1 MSIRYECEQ
10 CGSVLKIKDDLAGKP
25 GKCPKCKTAFTVPAP
40 SDDSDSSS
48 EMAATD
54 SSADLSSAATESRPA
69 ESSGEFDVDAF
80 LLSEDEP
87 ASAKSK
93 SKSAKSAQATKVIDA
108 DQSLDELDEKP
119 KTKRSKSRS
128 DEDSDEQSF
137 QIRRGPDSVR
147 KPISAPKS
155 EGDDESDEQT
165 PPSRR
170 PPGTNPNAVA
180 SNIASDLLAKSSKK
194 GKKANWD
201 EATPEKKQEGPEF
214 DWDSLWYEARTKLLP
229 VLGGGAALCLLVYFV
244 LMPMFFGGKSFT
256 PDLGAVTG
264 TVTVGGKPLVGAT
277 VWFHPEQK
285 KKESKGKSFHVTAS
299 VSQTDATG
307 RYELMYDPNDRLRG
321 AVIGKCRV
329 EISTTD
335 YSGIHEK
342 YYSPKGEPAIVEV
355 KAGSQVINLELSQ

>member
-40 SDDSDSSS
+40 SDDLDSSS

-54 SSADLSSAATESRPA
+54 SSEDSNSAATAAQPT

-93 SKSAKSAQATKVIDA
+93 PKSAKSSQATKEIDA
-108 DQSLDELDEKP
+108 DQSLDELEEKP
-119 KTKRSKSRS
+119 KSKRSKSRS
-128 DEDSDEQSF
+128 DEDNADESF
-137 QIRRGPDSVR
+137 QIRRGPDSAG
-147 KPISAPKS
+147 KLASAS
-155 EGDDESDEQT
+155 NAESDEQAT
-165 PPSRR
+165 SSRR

-194 GKKANWD
+194 GKKANWE
-201 EATPEKKQEGPEF
+201 EATPEKKKEGPEF
-214 DWDSLWYEARTKLLP
+214 DWDGLWYEARTKLLP

-264 TVTVGGKPLVGAT
+264 TVTVGGKPLAGAM

-307 RYELMYDPNDRLRG
+307 RYELMYDPKDKLRG

-329 EISTTD
+329 EITTTD
-335 YSGIHEK
+335 YAGIKEK
-342 YYSPKGEPAIVEV
+342 YYLPKSDPAIVEV
-355 KAGSQVINLELSQ
+355 KAGSQVINLELSK

>member
-48 EMAATD
+48 EMPATVPSVD
-54 SSADLSSAATESRPA
+54 SGPAATESRPT

-93 SKSAKSAQATKVIDA
+93 PKSAKSSQAAKDIDA
-108 DQSLDELDEKP
+108 DQSLDEPEEKP
-119 KTKRSKSRS
+119 KTKRSKSKS
-128 DEDSDEQSF
+128 DEENTDESF
-137 QIRRGPDSVR
+137 QIRRGPDSAG
-147 KPISAPKS
+147 KTTSAPKPD
-155 EGDDESDEQT
+155 DDESDEQAA
-165 PPSRR
+165 PSRR

-201 EATPEKKQEGPEF
+201 EATPEKKKEGPEF
-214 DWDSLWYEARTKLLP
+214 DWDGLWYEARTKLLP

-244 LMPMFFGGKSFT
+244 LIPMFFGGTSFT
-256 PDLGAVTG
+256 PDLGSVTG
-264 TVTVGGKPLVGAT
+264 TVTVGGKPLAGAM

-299 VSQTDATG
+299 VGQTDATG
-307 RYELMYDPNDRLRG
+307 RYELMYDPKDKLRG

-329 EISTTD
+329 EITTTD
-335 YSGIHEK
+335 YTGINEK
-342 YYSPKGEPAIVEV
+342 YYLPKNAPAIVEV